1 MPVEERPLSSRA
13 GFDQVTR
20 DYDAVRPSYPI
31 ELIDGVLYM
40 TTAPDTAL

>member
-13 GFDQVTR
+13 RFDQLTR
-20 DYDAVRPSYPI
+20 DYDAMRPSYPI
-31 ELIDGVLYM
+31 ELIDEVPYM